1 MKVGVVYEKGQVR
14 DRYVWGPSNILEL
27 CVTSTEGVYLMVT
40 FSGILLTG
48 IC

>member
-27 CVTSTEGVYLMVT
+27 CVTSTEGVSLMVT
-40 FSGILLTG
+40 FSGILLIG